1 MFYDANR
8 QNHGLPRS
16 PLNSCVVPRPI
27 GWISTTSK
35 DSVVN
40 LAPFSYFN
48 LVSSEPPIVAF
59 SAATRPDG
67 VEKRHSTQR

>member
-1 MFYDANR
+1 MTRTDKTTDRHAA
-8 QNHGLPRS
+8 